1 MPPLMCLRLRVSKK
15 LSPQQIER
23 LIELRR
29 GDDPVTIENLALRF
43 GVSERTIYYY
53 LSQWRQ
59 AEASLAVSLK
69 LGAGLLKT
77 DV

>member
-1 MPPLMCLRLRVSKK
+1 MPPLMYLRLSVAKK

-23 LIELRR
+23 LVELRR

-59 AEASLAVSLK
+59 AESSLAVSLK
-69 LGAGLLKT
+69 LGAGLFKD